1 MLRTSSGE
9 RPGGGPVGTGSGLAC
24 WLAII
29 PGAMLVLGTRRGR
42 PAWVTRSPASGTGGG
57 AAAGGGPSATG
68 ASAATGAGR
77 SGRGASGGAGGGGG
91 GGGWAI
97 RYGG

>member
-24 WLAII
+24 WLATI

-57 AAAGGGPSATG
+57 AAAGGASATG
-68 ASAATGAGR
+68 ASATGAGR